1 MGPGSLTDDSVDK
14 DQRDVFWMNRALA
27 LAERS
32 RAMDEVPVGAVLVL
46 DNELVGQGWNQPIT
60 RKDPT
65 AHAEIEA
72 LRDAA
77 IKLDNYR
84 LVGTTLYVTIEPC
97 TMCAGALIHARISRL
112 VYGAREPR
120 AGAIVS
126 SQNVLENPG
135 LNHRIETIEGVCE
148 QACSEIVSRFFRDK
162 RSVNR

>member
-1 MGPGSLTDDSVDK
+1 MCLADEFSTA
-14 DQRDVFWMNRALA
+14 DQRDVFWMNKALA

-46 DNELVGQGWNQPIT
+46 DDQLVGQGWNQPIT
-60 RKDPT
+60 RRDPT

-72 LRDAA
+72 LRNAA
-77 IKLDNYR
+77 IKLGNYR

-97 TMCAGALIHARISRL
+97 TMCAGALTHARISRL

-135 LNHRIETIEGVCE
+135 LNHRIEISEGVCK
-148 QACSEIVSRFFRDK
+148 QACSEIVSRFFHHK
-162 RSVNR
+162 RLMKS